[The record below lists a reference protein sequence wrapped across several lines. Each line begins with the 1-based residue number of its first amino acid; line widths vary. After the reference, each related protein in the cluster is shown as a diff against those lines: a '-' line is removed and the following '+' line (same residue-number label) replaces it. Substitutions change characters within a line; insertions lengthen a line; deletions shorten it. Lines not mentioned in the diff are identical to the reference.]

1 MELTE
6 VDRAILRVVQQDAGL
21 TIIKLAERVGV
32 SSSVAQRRL
41 QRLRDEKVI
50 LRDVSVVDPRLV
62 GAAVTL
68 LVELELERDR
78 PDLLVSLHQWIVRT
92 PEVQQAWCLT
102 GRGDYSLVVVTGSI
116 DDFDAVADRM
126 MAENPNIRKFTTS
139 VVLKHLKRTLQV
151 PV

>member
-68 LVELELERDR
+68 LVELYGRYILRVFTLWFLSNSASTAWIHLNCSPSTESSMLKPSELDSSWAARTSCTDR
-78 PDLLVSLHQWIVRT
+78 RFVSLFSQRK
-92 PEVQQAWCLT
+92 
-102 GRGDYSLVVVTGSI
+102 LVP
-116 DDFDAVADRM
+116 FDATCS
-126 MAENPNIRKFTTS
+126 I
-139 VVLKHLKRTLQV
+139 Q
-151 PV
+151 